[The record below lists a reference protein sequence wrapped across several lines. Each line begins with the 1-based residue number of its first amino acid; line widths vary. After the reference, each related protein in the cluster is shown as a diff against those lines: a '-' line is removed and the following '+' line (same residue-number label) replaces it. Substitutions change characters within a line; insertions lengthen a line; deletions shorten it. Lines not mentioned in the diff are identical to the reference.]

1 MDAQPSFYMTKT
13 DTIAI
18 MSAILYAGLGDTY
31 TPSKSADMAYEL
43 YSEAEAIVT
52 YPPEKG

>member
-1 MDAQPSFYMTKT
+1 
-13 DTIAI
+13 

-31 TPSKSADMAYEL
+31 TSSKSADMAYEL